1 MYIVRCIWWVV
12 GMCTL
17 DSCGVANHL
26 IDRVIICLFL
36 FIWNCM
42 LLYWIDAAH
51 NTKSMFHAEEAVNGN
66 VAFKP
71 RIKGTKILFYVITGL
86 IIFVTLF
93 FAICGVIYHKGLPKI
108 DLYYKI
114 NMLLICLMHFVYM
127 VGIAIY
133 GTILFYRLYKSGRS
147 HFAFIIRIEV
157 FILTVLICLSFR
169 IVAFILY
176 SLFNEKINVTLAFI
190 FGNEVPEI
198 IPTLSCIWLFN
209 SKFIKQNYLQGDPG
223 QALIS

>member
-1 MYIVRCIWWVV
+1 
-12 GMCTL
+12 
-17 DSCGVANHL
+17 
-26 IDRVIICLFL
+26 
-36 FIWNCM
+36 
-42 LLYWIDAAH
+42 
-51 NTKSMFHAEEAVNGN
+51 MFQAEEAVNGN

-71 RIKGTKILFYVITGL
+71 RIKGTRLLFWVITGL

-93 FAICGVIYHKGLPKI
+93 FAICGVIYHKGLPEV

-147 HFAFIIRIEV
+147 RFAFIVRIEV
-157 FILTVLICLSFR
+157 FILTVLISFSFR

-209 SKFIKQNYLQGDPG
+209 SKFIKQNYLQDDSG